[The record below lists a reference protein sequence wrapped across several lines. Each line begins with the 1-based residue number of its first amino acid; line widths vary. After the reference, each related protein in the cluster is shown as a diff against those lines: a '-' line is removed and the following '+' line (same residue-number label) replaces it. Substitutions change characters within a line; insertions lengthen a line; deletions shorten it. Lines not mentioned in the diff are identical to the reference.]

1 MRELSIWKQLPCL
14 PFLSL
19 YEKVMYSAMQLDVFS
34 SLEEKITAKE
44 LAGKK
49 GWNEANTED
58 LLSAL
63 TALGFLKKE
72 GETYENLPETGRYLV
87 KGSPEYLGDFLVFY
101 GMGEGSVPMDVVK
114 AVTEGP
120 QPMEQSAMEGQLDF
134 EQYGKA
140 LRGAQT
146 GYRQKELLE
155 IVRSLPENE
164 SILRILDAGCATG
177 LLGLTV
183 IGDNP
188 VRTGV
193 LFDRLPAGLI
203 EESVE
208 LCGLRG
214 RAQAVSGDFLTDDI
228 GSGYDLILASGIMLF
243 AKGRME
249 ELLKKFYDALNP
261 GGVVLVIG
269 EGIAKDHTGPWDMVL
284 GYLPYYFQG
293 MDMGVIRGEVEEA
306 ARRAGFS
313 GYERRSELLCSG
325 NQDIEIL
332 RRGL

>member
-1 MRELSIWKQLPCL
+1 
-14 PFLSL
+14 
-19 YEKVMYSAMQLDVFS
+19 
-34 SLEEKITAKE
+34 
-44 LAGKK
+44 
-49 GWNEANTED
+49 
-58 LLSAL
+58 
-63 TALGFLKKE
+63 
-72 GETYENLPETGRYLV
+72 
-87 KGSPEYLGDFLVFY
+87 
-101 GMGEGSVPMDVVK
+101 
-114 AVTEGP
+114 
-120 QPMEQSAMEGQLDF
+120 MEQSAMEGQLDF